1 MVYEKELIDFLKKYK
16 VVRFVRFSCGII
28 YNAKRMSRQKIM
40 QNIYTVQYFV
50 FYILPLVIFVKKVVY
65 RREMMGEYLKID
77 WWEWRY

>member
-1 MVYEKELIDFLKKYK
+1 
-16 VVRFVRFSCGII
+16 
-28 YNAKRMSRQKIM
+28 MSKQKIM

-65 RREMMGEYLKID
+65 HREMMGEYLKID